1 MVGQQLGKLW
11 AVKRLVGSSPS
22 TSAIFK
28 NKIYNIEKN
37 YLVKGVKAIYEI
49 VLLYYLS
56 SFEVFIQNMK

>member
-28 NKIYNIEKN
+28 NKIYNIEKT
-37 YLVKGVKAIYEI
+37 I
-49 VLLYYLS
+49 S
-56 SFEVFIQNMK
+56 